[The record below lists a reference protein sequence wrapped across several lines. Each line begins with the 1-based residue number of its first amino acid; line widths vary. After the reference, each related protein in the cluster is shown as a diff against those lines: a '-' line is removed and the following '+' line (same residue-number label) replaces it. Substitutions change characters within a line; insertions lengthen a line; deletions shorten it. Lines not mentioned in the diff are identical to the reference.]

1 MQSSIGQSESETAS
15 HLPPMAHA
23 LVSHTVASWRSWF
36 WPYKHMALQANVSAN
51 AKEHSSLCSVCVLG
65 GKEVKARIS
74 LLVTCYSF
82 VLSFSS
88 VFPLVLIYSHHHWAL
103 PPCVGCWSVLDAT
116 HTELFAL
123 FFFFFS
129 LSLPIHGCLFSLHSW
144 HQKDVWTAT
153 TQSKWKGMLLLED
166 PAEAWADQILNYEL
180 AGDFFH
186 LSPFSFFWLL
196 FSLSIFLTLI
206 KMCRAQNCNEGLDP
220 LFLFMAK
227 PKRNRTLNG
236 LWLSTISLHK
246 DHNKY
251 QPHWFSFPMNPLLFV
266 LV

>member
-1 MQSSIGQSESETAS
+1 MQSSVGQSESETAS

-65 GKEVKARIS
+65 GKEVKAWIS

-103 PPCVGCWSVLDAT
+103 PPRVGCWSVLDAT

-123 FFFFFS
+123 FFFFF
-129 LSLPIHGCLFSLHSW
+129 
-144 HQKDVWTAT
+144 
-153 TQSKWKGMLLLED
+153 
-166 PAEAWADQILNYEL
+166 
-180 AGDFFH
+180 
-186 LSPFSFFWLL
+186 
-196 FSLSIFLTLI
+196 
-206 KMCRAQNCNEGLDP
+206 
-220 LFLFMAK
+220 
-227 PKRNRTLNG
+227 
-236 LWLSTISLHK
+236 
-246 DHNKY
+246 
-251 QPHWFSFPMNPLLFV
+251 FSFPPYSWLFV
-266 LV
+266 FSSFMASKGRLNSNYSIQMKGNVAFGRSSRSLSRSDTKLWISWRFFSSLSFLFFLAFIFSLYFPNPN